1 MKLQPAVKQET
12 VRILIGTAIG
22 TALMILGFLLL
33 HVLVPEAV
41 PFDYRVILSAIIGAL
56 VATANFFLMAVAV
69 QRVAGTENEDRARQV
84 FTFSFRYRM
93 ILQLIWVVLSLT
105 LPFLNGA
112 AGIIPLL
119 MPSMVIKV
127 YGIITSIRTIKR

>member
-33 HVLVPEAV
+33 HVLVPESV